1 MKLIIG
7 LIIILIVIILYA
19 CIVAGARADE
29 QSQRMFE
36 EWEQQKFEKD

>member
-19 CIVAGARADE
+19 CVVAGARADE
-29 QSQRMFE
+29 QSQRMFT